1 MGGGGAARWSRV
13 HPVAYINYGRKA
25 AGWFLRLPVV
35 SCRVLAERR
44 HRLILRALRSGG
56 TASVTGLAEQ
66 LGSSAATIRRDLL
79 KLEADGLLTRVHG
92 GAVVDDRPTP
102 FDEAA
107 EVLVAEKDAIAARA
121 AALIEDG
128 QSVILDSGTTVHRLA
143 LQLRG
148 RRLTVITN
156 NLAVYDELVDDEAV
170 DLMLLGG
177 MVIRE
182 SRMLDGFMAED
193 NLRQVHADWL
203 FMGACGVRPGGQVM
217 DTTVAEVPAR
227 RAMIAAGDK
236 VVLLADRSKF
246 PGDGMVKICGP
257 EDLDALVTNAL
268 EGDATCAALREAGV
282 DVIRARAAS
291 PERAE

>member
-1 MGGGGAARWSRV
+1 M
-13 HPVAYINYGRKA
+13 
-25 AGWFLRLPVV
+25 
-35 SCRVLAERR
+35 LAERR
-44 HRLILRALRSGG
+44 HQLILQALRSGG
-56 TASVTGLAEQ
+56 TASVTELAER
-66 LGSSAATIRRDLL
+66 LDASAATIRRDLL

-92 GAVVDDRPTP
+92 GAVVEEDQPS

-107 EVLVAEKDAIAARA
+107 AVQVGEKDAIAARA
-121 AALIEDG
+121 ATMIEDG

-143 LQLRG
+143 RYLRG

-156 NLAVYDELVDDEAV
+156 NLAVYDELNDDENI

-177 MVIRE
+177 MVLRE

-236 VVLLADRSKF
+236 VVLLADKSKF
-246 PGDGMVKICGP
+246 PGTGMVKICGP
-257 EDLDALVTNAL
+257 EDLDALITDAP
-268 EGDATCAALREAGV
+268 EGSATCMTLHEAGV
-282 DVIRARAAS
+282 KVISTTPATVDG
-291 PERAE
+291 